1 MSASGKIDSGR
12 ILLLPIASIRP
23 NPSQPRKVFSQREL
37 EELADSIRLYGILQP
52 LSVRVVEDGLELIAG
67 ERRLRAAKLAGL
79 HQVPCILLRA
89 GEADSAMMALI
100 ENIQRKNL
108 DFFEQAQALAFLIQQ
123 FGLSQ
128 EQAAQR
134 LGKSQSAIANKLR
147 LLRLGSPVLCAL
159 RDANLTE
166 RHARALLR
174 LSDSQQQLTAVH
186 LAAANDWTVSQLERY
201 VDAQLSEKAAPKQPS
216 LCYRL
221 RDTRAFFNAVSHH
234 LERVRKSGI
243 PAQSEQVETE
253 DEIILTIRIR
263 KQKDAAQ

>member
-1 MSASGKIDSGR
+1 MTTSASKNIDSGR

-23 NPSQPRKVFSQREL
+23 NPSQPRKIFPQKQL

-100 ENIQRKNL
+100 ENIQRRDL
-108 DFFEQAQALAFLIQQ
+108 DFFEQAQALAFLIQH

-147 LLRLGSPVLCAL
+147 LLRLGSAVLSAC
-159 RDANLTE
+159 RDAELTE

-174 LSDSQQQLTAVH
+174 LSDVQQQLTAVH
-186 LAAANDWTVSQLERY
+186 LAAANHWTVAQLERY
-201 VDAQLSEKAAPKQPS
+201 IDAQLCEKKKPPRELSA
-216 LCYRL
+216 YRI
-221 RDTRAFFNAVSHH
+221 RDARAFFNTVRHH
-234 LERVRKSGI
+234 LERIQTSGI
-243 PAQSEQVETE
+243 PAQSEQIETA
-253 DEIILTIRIR
+253 DEIILTIRV
-263 KQKDAAQ
+263 KKSG